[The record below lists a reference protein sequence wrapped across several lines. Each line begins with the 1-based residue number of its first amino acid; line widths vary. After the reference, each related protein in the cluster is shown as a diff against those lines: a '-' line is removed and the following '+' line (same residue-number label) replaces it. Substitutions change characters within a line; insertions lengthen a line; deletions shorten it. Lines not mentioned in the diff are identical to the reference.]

1 MENNSIRIVFLA
13 PIRLKS
19 VSFGISP
26 LSAAHGIYPNRE
38 MKDAPIRGR
47 NQEDRFDVLLPPP
60 PSSSL
65 LPTW

>member
-13 PIRLKS
+13 PIRVKS

-47 NQEDRFDVLLPPP
+47 NQEDRFDVVGG
-60 PSSSL
+60 SRRE
-65 LPTW
+65 